1 VFSACSKLTSEPRAS
16 TIERN
21 LSSVDSRS
29 EGVGRRV
36 AHFAV
41 GGSDLQKHFTL
52 VILRSSTH
60 LMILAFLRAPAF
72 VDKAG
77 WLSFSVGLGGY
88 TGDTYD
94 TGTLEGWEFFG
105 GSALPAD
112 SHLDKIVRDRSAT
125 RVVTWLVRF
134 LILSRILYSLILSWG
149 KSTFTMAERM
159 YVKFSISLF
168 S

>member
-1 VFSACSKLTSEPRAS
+1 
-16 TIERN
+16 
-21 LSSVDSRS
+21 
-29 EGVGRRV
+29 
-36 AHFAV
+36 
-41 GGSDLQKHFTL
+41 
-52 VILRSSTH
+52 
-60 LMILAFLRAPAF
+60 MILAFLRAPAF

-88 TGDTYD
+88 TGDLYKTYTYD

-149 KSTFTMAERM
+149 KSTFTRAERM